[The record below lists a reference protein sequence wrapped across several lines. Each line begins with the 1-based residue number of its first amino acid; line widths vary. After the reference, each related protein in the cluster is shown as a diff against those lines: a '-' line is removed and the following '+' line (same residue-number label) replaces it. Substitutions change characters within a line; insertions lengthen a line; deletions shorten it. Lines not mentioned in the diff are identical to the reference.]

1 MYNLFKKQEMLLEAV
16 KIIYELLRRVI
27 EVGFVEPKA
36 QPRGRFAG
44 ALHPS
49 RVKHFTL
56 SLKVTMQFFL

>member
-1 MYNLFKKQEMLLEAV
+1 MLLEAV

-27 EVGFVEPKA
+27 EVGFVEPKV

-49 RVKHFTL
+49 RAKHFKL